1 METVIADE
9 YRREELFHALKSRLG
24 LQIISLSALLETKTD
39 KSDVRLLF
47 ECARRIRNHG
57 RQSVPV

>member
-9 YRREELFHALKSRLG
+9 YCREELFHALKSRLG

-39 KSDVRLLF
+39 KSEVRLLF
-47 ECARRIRNHG
+47 
-57 RQSVPV
+57 